1 MRVPNRHA
9 ANPGYRAING
19 NKKVVAVQHLAA
31 ASRNRRWAQT
41 TTVKNQTRRNL
52 SPHVEEYDDADVY
65 SDVNDDASDSEPEYV
80 EEQKRAFKTVA
91 SKVRPLLQLF
101 ADSEE
106 PERKPTTVVE
116 RTKTPAIVHQQILY
130 KDISLCSEEES
141 EATSEFQE
149 EDPNVFLDRRAINS
163 LHQETKTLVTPKL
176 NSKRF
181 EWTPK
186 STNVFLELWEKNLKG
201 IRGKRKNSLIHKEMA
216 QEMSEYG
223 LTHREIKA
231 KIDNMTKKHRT
242 EAEKIKMGKGTHWRY
257 YNRVRALLTGPLPDF
272 EEILIDNT
280 DTSTYFEADNSE
292 ADSESNDMSE
302 EDDIQNET
310 IKKVEVNEHL
320 YKTLMA
326 KTEKQAMFVINVQE
340 EEAKCTESQLDILLK
355 IHDGQYRL
363 VKKNRRSS
371 VWNVYREI
379 ARPDG
384 SKLKWRYYCLGCK
397 RVMQSTGKTTSNL
410 RIHKCHVRYIKQHGR
425 DVESQEPPQRSHN
438 HIQRLPTTA
447 SKRQSQHFEEYY
459 HPKSNQCS
467 DVEEDYEE
475 EADVSATTNPEIEHL
490 ELPEETSLIPNER
503 PLLKLFSEEE
513 SWSPDL
519 TEVQPIDLDHVT
531 EEETQDFSKET
542 IKPSSEQSIHI
553 DATAIS
559 EAESYAHA
567 WAHAFLKLSEDQKF
581 YAKRSIDELL
591 VLGRLERL
599 NISTVTSL
607 TTNL

>member
-19 NKKVVAVQHLAA
+19 NKKLVAEQHLAA
-31 ASRNRRWAQT
+31 ASRNRRWSQT

-65 SDVNDDASDSEPEYV
+65 SDINDDASDSEAEYV
-80 EEQKRAFKTVA
+80 EGQKRAFKSVA
-91 SKVRPLLQLF
+91 TKVRPLLQLF

-106 PERKPTTVVE
+106 PERKPTSVVE
-116 RTKTPAIVHQQILY
+116 RKTPPTPAAVHQQTLY

-141 EATSEFQE
+141 EVPSEFQE
-149 EDPNVFLDRRAINS
+149 EEPNVFLDRRAINS
-163 LHQETKTLVTPKL
+163 MHQETKTPVTPKL

-242 EAEKIKMGKGTHWRY
+242 EADKIKMGKGTHWRY
-257 YNRVRALLTGPLPDF
+257 YNRVKALLTGPLPDF

-292 ADSESNDMSE
+292 ADSESNDISE

-310 IKKVEVNEHL
+310 IKNIEV
-320 YKTLMA
+320 T
-326 KTEKQAMFVINVQE
+326 
-340 EEAKCTESQLDILLK
+340 D
-355 IHDGQYRL
+355 YRL

-447 SKRQSQHFEEYY
+447 SKRQMQQFEEYY
-459 HPKSNQCS
+459 HPKSDQYS

-475 EADVSATTNPEIEHL
+475 EAEVSATTNPEIEHL